1 MSDSLLNPMDYSTPG
16 FRVLHYLPE
25 LQTHVHWV
33 SDVIQSS
40 HHLLPPSPLGL
51 NLSQH
56 QGLLQKT
63 LLIYCPH
70 FSYVHFFLTMWGSWV
85 IRCTPWG
92 RASWVR
98 SPGQPRPLAPGERST
113 SYLAA
118 ALPTNCVSQ
127 TEATPTRCWWHG
139 KQQRRMQEKHFSLIH
154 DIITTECSFLTYP
167 EFHGGVKFVRTEDL
181 NTCVHFVR
189 I

>member
-1 MSDSLLNPMDYSTPG
+1 MSIESVMSSSHLIICCPLLLLASIFPSIRVFCKRLYSFTVLTSAMYTFFSPCEAPG
-16 FRVLHYLPE
+16 L
-25 LQTHVHWV
+25 
-33 SDVIQSS
+33 SDV
-40 HHLLPPSPLGL
+40 LPG
-51 NLSQH
+51 
-56 QGLLQKT
+56 
-63 LLIYCPH
+63 
-70 FSYVHFFLTMWGSWV
+70 
-85 IRCTPWG
+85 
-92 RASWVR
+92 ASWVR